1 MKQKYFIDSN
11 KVATAFVMLILMAI
25 YNQWQNPTAWVYLAL
40 HGGYGLL
47 WFLKSRIFPDAAWE
61 EKASLG
67 YGLVIWAGLSLYWV
81 AGWIVMARGVQAP
94 AWYLG
99 LCVSLYL
106 LGVFAHFT
114 SDMQKHILL
123 KLRPGVLISDGMFAR
138 LRNPNYFGELLI
150 YAGFGLLAM
159 HWLPIAILLLWII
172 AIWFPRMRKKDR
184 ALAQLAGFET
194 YREQT
199 KLFIPFLF

>member
-25 YNQWQNPTAWVYLAL
+25 YNQWQNPTAWIYLAL

-67 YGLVIWAGLSLYWV
+67 YGLVIWAGLSLYWI

-106 LGVFAHFT
+106 FGVFAHFT

-123 KLRPGVLISDGMFAR
+123 KLRPGELISDGMFAR

-159 HWLPIAILLLWII
+159 HWLPVAILLLWII
-172 AIWFPRMRKKDR
+172 AIWYPRMRKKDR
-184 ALAQLAGFET
+184 ALAQLAGFEA

>member
-11 KVATAFVMLILMAI
+11 KVATAFVMLLLMAV
-25 YNQWQNPTAWVYLAL
+25 YDQWQNPTAWIYLAL
-40 HGGYGLL
+40 HGGYGFM

-61 EKASLG
+61 EKASLA
-67 YGLVIWAGLSLYWV
+67 YGLVIWVGLSLYWV

-99 LCVSLYL
+99 LCVGLYIF
-106 LGVFAHFT
+106 GVFAHFA
-114 SDMQKHILL
+114 SDMQKHVRLQL
-123 KLRPGVLISDGMFAR
+123 QPGELITDGMFSR

-150 YAGFGLLAM
+150 YAGFGLLAI
-159 HWLPIAILLLWII
+159 HWLPIAILLVWIV

-184 ALAQLAGFET
+184 ALAELQGFDT
-194 YREQT
+194 YRERT